1 MIKLIATGFGA
12 GYFPVAP
19 GTAGTLV
26 GALIYLLLAAAHPGL
41 TLAAAAVIIAIAI
54 PVSGAAQQAFGT
66 HDDKR
71 IVIDEIAG
79 FLVAVAWLPQTF
91 AVGILA
97 FALFR
102 FFDVAKPLFIRSS
115 QRLPGGWGIVAD
127 DILAG
132 VITNILLQAT
142 NYFIP
147 L

>member
-1 MIKLIATGFGA
+1 M
-12 GYFPVAP
+12 PVA
-19 GTAGTLV
+19 
-26 GALIYLLLAAAHPGL
+26 
-41 TLAAAAVIIAIAI
+41 
-54 PVSGAAQQAFGT
+54 GAAEKAFGS

-79 FLVAVAWLPQTF
+79 YLVAAAWLPHTF
-91 AVGILA
+91 AVAVTA
-97 FALFR
+97 FVLFR

-132 VITNILLQAT
+132 IVTNVIIRAFNH
-142 NYFIP
+142 FIP